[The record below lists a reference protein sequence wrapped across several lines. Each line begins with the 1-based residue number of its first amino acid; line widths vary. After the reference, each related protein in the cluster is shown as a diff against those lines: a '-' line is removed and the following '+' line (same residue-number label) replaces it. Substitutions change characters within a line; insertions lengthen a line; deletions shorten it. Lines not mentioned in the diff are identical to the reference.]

1 MFCAAGS
8 CSRLFDVLTYLFCCW
23 LSRPLLI
30 FSSTMSF
37 GPDPSLC
44 RRSLPSIFHH
54 LLPRRT
60 YVSFHHRRLCSL
72 VFSSVRSTILDHD
85 AVVAPQLG
93 FVASLHRRFHI
104 MAPSSSSLHH
114 AFPSSSRRTYASHQ
128 LQYMIERERS
138 RTCPRGRERDSEGA
152 RVMYVHSCARALAC
166 ARASS
171 THPLAS
177 ILTYNDVERAPV

>member
-1 MFCAAGS
+1 MRGRHKRGGGTTGQLEFSGVFIHSSLVCGFFRAS
-8 CSRLFDVLTYLFCCW
+8 SRCSDLSFCW

-128 LQYMIERERS
+128 LQ
-138 RTCPRGRERDSEGA
+138 
-152 RVMYVHSCARALAC
+152 V
-166 ARASS
+166 
-171 THPLAS
+171 
-177 ILTYNDVERAPV
+177 